1 MKKRHIAMLSLG
13 ALMACTLGLGVF
25 TACDEGGGDAVKPS
39 EYLDGINYNPELT
52 LKFTVGSSVGINGIK
67 VSADGTVKVYTID
80 GVYVGQ
86 GKAADMLGK
95 LAKGVYI
102 VNGTK
107 VVVK

>member
-1 MKKRHIAMLSLG
+1 MCQ
-13 ALMACTLGLGVF
+13 LMAGQ
-25 TACDEGGGDAVKPS
+25 D
-39 EYLDGINYNPELT
+39 
-52 LKFTVGSSVGINGIK
+52 K